1 MALKIFKFKNKTIE
15 ELKDLSLAEFVELLP
30 SRQRR
35 SFSRGFSDDKKKL
48 IKKLEKKNNVK
59 THLRDMIVLP
69 LMVGKT
75 VQVHNG
81 KSFEAIVIQNEMIG
95 HFLGEFSLTRR
106 KANHTSV
113 GITNKPKK

>member
-15 ELKDLSLAEFVELLP
+15 ELKELSIAEFVEMLP

-35 SFSRGFSDDKKKL
+35 SYNRGFSDDKKKL

-69 LMVGKT
+69 IMVGKT
-75 VQVHNG
+75 LQIHNG
-81 KSFEAIVIQNEMIG
+81 KSFESIVIQNEMIG
-95 HFLGEFSLTRR
+95 HFLGEFALTRK

-113 GITNKPKK
+113 GVTNKPKK

>member
-15 ELKDLSLAEFVELLP
+15 ELKELSTAEFMELLP

-35 SFSRGFSDDKKKL
+35 SYNRGLSDDKQKL
-48 IKKLEKKNNVK
+48 IKKLETKKNVK
-59 THLRDMIVLP
+59 THIRDLVIIP

-75 VQVHNG
+75 IQVHNG
-81 KSFEAIVIQNEMIG
+81 KTFESIVIQDEMIG

-113 GITNKPKK
+113 GVTNKPKK